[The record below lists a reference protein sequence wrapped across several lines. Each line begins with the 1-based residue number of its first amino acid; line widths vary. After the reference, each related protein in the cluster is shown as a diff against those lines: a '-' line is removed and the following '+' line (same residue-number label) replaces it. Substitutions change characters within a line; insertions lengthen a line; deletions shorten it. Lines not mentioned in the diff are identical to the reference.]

1 MSYLRQGDSPL
12 NYNLCRYHDSK
23 LMFRGPRR
31 QLYGDYAAFLGATE
45 TYGKFIAH
53 PFPELI
59 EVQTGMKCVN
69 FGWPNA
75 GVDAFLNDPGVIQ
88 AANGARVTVLQVPC
102 VQNMTN
108 RYYTVHPRRND
119 RFLQA
124 SDLLRD
130 LYDEVDFTDFHFTR
144 HMLGH
149 LAETRPKQFTIIR
162 EKLQAV
168 WISRMNMLLQ
178 RINVPVILL
187 WFSSRTP
194 DEAVSS
200 LNVSDDPVFVTR
212 EMIEALRPVVSSI
225 AEATASNAALSQGSN
240 GMVFSDIEA
249 PAAMELLGPAAHQEV
264 AEMLSPLMAEFTV
277 QNKRPA

>member
-12 NYNLCRYHDSK
+12 NYNLCRYHGSK

-31 QLYGDYAAFLGATE
+31 QLYGDYAAFLGASE

-53 PFPELI
+53 PFPELV
-59 EVQTGMKCVN
+59 EVETGMKCVN

-88 AANGARVTVLQVPC
+88 AAKGACVTVLQMPC
-102 VQNMTN
+102 AQNMSN

-130 LYDEVDFTDFHFTR
+130 LYDEVDFTEFHFTR

-149 LAETRPKQFTIIR
+149 LAEASSERFTIIR
-162 EKLQAV
+162 EELQTLWV
-168 WISRMNMLLQ
+168 SRMKMLFE
-178 RINVPVILL
+178 RINGPVILL
-187 WFSSRTP
+187 WFSSRKP
-194 DEAVSS
+194 DEADCS

-212 EMIEALRPVVSSI
+212 DMIEAVRPMVTSI
-225 AEATASNAALSQGSN
+225 AEVTASNAALSQGTN
-240 GMVFSDIEA
+240 GMVFADFEA
-249 PAAMELLGPAAHQEV
+249 PAASELLGPAAHQEV
-264 AEMLSPLMAEFTV
+264 AEILNPLISGYSV
-277 QNKRPA
+277 KHKRPA

>member
-12 NYNLCRYHDSK
+12 NYNLCRYHGSK

-75 GVDAFLNDPGVIQ
+75 GVDAFLNDHGVIQ

-102 VQNMTN
+102 AQNMTN

-149 LAETRPKQFTIIR
+149 LAKTRPEQFPIIR
-162 EKLQAV
+162 KELQSV
-168 WISRMNMLLQ
+168 WISRMKMLLQ
-178 RINVPVILL
+178 RITGPVILL

-194 DEAVSS
+194 DEADTS

-212 EMIEALRPVVSSI
+212 EMIEALRPLVSSI
-225 AEATASNAALSQGSN
+225 AEATASNSALSQGTK
-240 GMVFSDIEA
+240 GMMFSDIEA

-264 AEMLSPLMAEFTV
+264 AEILSPLIAEFTM

>member
-1 MSYLRQGDSPL
+1 
-12 NYNLCRYHDSK
+12 
-23 LMFRGPRR
+23 MFRGPRR
-31 QLYGDYAAFLGATE
+31 QLYGDYAAFLGASE

-75 GVDAFLNDPGVIQ
+75 GVDAFLNDPSLLQ
-88 AANGARVTVLQVPC
+88 AATGARVKVIQLPC
-102 VQNMTN
+102 AQNMSN

-119 RFLQA
+119 RFLEA
-124 SDLLRD
+124 SGVLRD

-149 LAETRPKQFTIIR
+149 LAETSPERFAHIR
-162 EKLQAV
+162 EELQAI
-168 WISRMNMLLQ
+168 WILRMKMLLDH
-178 RINVPVILL
+178 ITGPVILL
-187 WFSSRTP
+187 WFSSRKP
-194 DEAVSS
+194 DEANNS

-212 EMIEALRPVVSSI
+212 DMIEAMRPMVSCI
-225 AEATASNAALSQGSN
+225 AEVTASTAALSQGTN

-249 PAAMELLGPAAHQEV
+249 RAASELLGPAAHQEA
-264 AEMLSPLMAEFTV
+264 AEKLSPLIAEFAM